1 MPPGR
6 ARSAGSLAA
15 APATERVLEHV
26 IRHATALGDRLRLVE
41 RPVDA
46 EVDATLTIL
55 LLGLGERREPARNER
70 AHGSLVVPS
79 HAVELVGYEF
89 ERDVVG
95 LVKIAQR
102 LEEGAPEAG
111 VPGRVGRE
119 RRGGVWGGGRAA
131 AVAERCAERRPGW
144 VSDCQ
149 GGAIDIRLA
158 GAGDR
163 PPELVRVLRLPERAA
178 RVRHR

>member
-15 APATERVLEHV
+15 APANERVLEHV

-46 EVDATLTIL
+46 EVDATLTVL
-55 LLGLGERREPARNER
+55 LLGLGERREAARNAR
-70 AHGSLVVPS
+70 AHGSLVVLR
-79 HAVELVGYEF
+79 HAVELVGYEG

-95 LVKIAQR
+95 SVKVAQR

-111 VPGRVGRE
+111 VPRRVGRE
-119 RRGGVWGGGRAA
+119 RRGGVWGGGRGAPLS
-131 AVAERCAERRPGW
+131 ER
-144 VSDCQ
+144 
-149 GGAIDIRLA
+149 GG
-158 GAGDR
+158 
-163 PPELVRVLRLPERAA
+163 E
-178 RVRHR
+178 

>member
-15 APATERVLEHV
+15 APANERVLEHV

-41 RPVDA
+41 RPVDP
-46 EVDATLTIL
+46 EVDATLTVL
-55 LLGLGERREPARNER
+55 LLGLGERREAARNER
-70 AHGSLVVPS
+70 AHGSLVVLS
-79 HAVELVGYEF
+79 HAVEFVGYEG

-95 LVKIAQR
+95 PVKIAQR

-111 VPGRVGRE
+111 VPRRVGRE
-119 RRGGVWGGGRAA
+119 RRGEVRGGGRAA

-144 VSDCQ
+144 VSDRHVV
-149 GGAIDIRLA
+149 AIAVGLA
-158 GAGDR
+158 DASDR
-163 PPELVRVLRLPERAA
+163 PPELVVGLRLPER
-178 RVRHR
+178 